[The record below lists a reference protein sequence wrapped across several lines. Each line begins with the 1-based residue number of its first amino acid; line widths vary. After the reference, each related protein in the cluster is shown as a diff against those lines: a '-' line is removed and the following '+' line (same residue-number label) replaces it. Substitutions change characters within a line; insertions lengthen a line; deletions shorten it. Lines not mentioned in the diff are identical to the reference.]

1 MNQKKSLQI
10 PSIRMGKQFLLL
22 MVVAVAT
29 IAMVYMPAP
38 VKAGKYATAADLKLM
53 EGFPPP
59 PDKQVTKATAL
70 QTAPFNRWSYQ
81 HMRMFYPS
89 ANLPA
94 ADVPVPLSKTI
105 DWGFEAGVKIKEP
118 GTGATKSLADFMRE
132 SYTDAIVVIRGDQ
145 IVYENYFNGMNQ
157 NQPHQMMSVTKS
169 FGGLLGL
176 MAVEE
181 GKLKESDP
189 VNKYVPELKQASA
202 FADATFGQVLDM
214 TNSMD
219 FTEDYADP
227 KSGIR
232 TYGAVLGWTAKVK
245 GVEYPDSLYKY
256 LVTLKIDKN
265 HKHGEIF
272 HYQTPKT
279 DVVNWVTNR
288 VNNQSFQDALYE
300 KVWSKIGTEGET
312 YVLLDNNATL
322 VAGGGLNATPY
333 NLARFA
339 MMMLNNGKFNGKQ
352 VVPAA
357 VVDKIAK
364 GGDIKA
370 FDNGP
375 DSDDVVHRK
384 GEWSYRAQ
392 WWVKHTKGMEA
403 FMAIGIHGQWIY
415 IDRNHDIAI
424 VKLSSM
430 PPSKDEYLD
439 GYNLSAFYGIV
450 EYLSKK

>member
-1 MNQKKSLQI
+1 VLSCSAKFSRLFVSSY
-10 PSIRMGKQFLLL
+10 PFF
-22 MVVAVAT
+22 VVALSLASFAFAGPVA
-29 IAMVYMPAP
+29 AQDN
-38 VKAGKYATAADLKLM
+38 KYATAAELGLM
-53 EGFPPP
+53 QGVPPP
-59 PDKQVTKATAL
+59 PDKQVTKANAL
-70 QTAPFNRWSYQ
+70 QKAPFNRWSYLR
-81 HMRMFYPS
+81 MRMFYPS
-89 ANLPA
+89 ANVPA
-94 ADVPVPLSKTI
+94 ANKPVPVSKSI
-105 DWGFEAGVKIKEP
+105 DWKFEDGVEVKEP
-118 GTGATKSLADFMRE
+118 GTGATKSLADWLKE
-132 SYTDAIVVIRGDQ
+132 TWTDALVVIRGDQ
-145 IVYENYFNGMNQ
+145 VVYENYFNGMHP
-157 NQPHQMMSVTKS
+157 NQPHQLMSVTKS

-189 VNKYVPELKQASA
+189 VTKYVPELKKAGA
-202 FADATFGQVLDM
+202 FANATFGEVLDM

-227 KSGIR
+227 RSGIR
-232 TYGAVLGWTAKVK
+232 TYGAVLGWTAKVD
-245 GVEYPDSLYKY
+245 GVNYQNSLYEY
-256 LVTLKIDKN
+256 LVTLGIDKK

-279 DVVNWVTNR
+279 DVVNWVSNR
-288 VNNQSFQDALYE
+288 VNNQSFQEALYE

-339 MMMLNNGKFNGKQ
+339 MMMKNGGRFNGHQ

-357 VVDKIAK
+357 VVDKISK
-364 GGDIKA
+364 GGSIKA

-375 DSDDVVHRK
+375 DSDDVVHAK

-424 VKLSSM
+424 VKVSSM
-430 PPSKDEYLD
+430 PPSKDQYLD
-439 GYNLSAFYGIV
+439 GYNLQGFYGIV

>member
-1 MNQKKSLQI
+1 MRDFTPVK
-10 PSIRMGKQFLLL
+10 
-22 MVVAVAT
+22 VAVAALALVT
-29 IAMVYMPAP
+29 GLGITGMPSALL
-38 VKAGKYATAADLKLM
+38 AQDKYATAAQMKLM

-59 PDKQVTKATAL
+59 SDKQVTKANAL

-89 ANLPA
+89 ANVPA
-94 ADVPVPLSKTI
+94 ADKPVQLSKTI
-105 DWGFEAGVKIKEP
+105 DWKFEDGVKIKEP
-118 GTGATKSLADFMRE
+118 GTGSTKSLTEYMRE
-132 SYTDAIVVIRGDQ
+132 SYSDAIVVIRGDQ
-145 IVYENYFNGMNQ
+145 IVYEKYLNGMHP

-181 GKLKESDP
+181 GKLKESDL
-189 VNKYVPELKQASA
+189 VTKYVPELKQAGA

-227 KSGIR
+227 RSGIR
-232 TYGAVLGWTAKVK
+232 TYGAVLGWTEKVE
-245 GVEYPDSLYKY
+245 GVTYPDSLYAY
-256 LVTLKIDKN
+256 LVTLQKDPK
-265 HKHGEIF
+265 HRHGEIF

-279 DVVNWVTNR
+279 DVVNWVSNR
-288 VNNQSFQDALYE
+288 VNKLSFQEALYQ
-300 KVWSKIGTEGET
+300 KIWSKIGTEGET
-312 YVLLDNNATL
+312 YVLLDNKGTL

-339 MMMLNNGKFNGKQ
+339 IMMKNDGMFNGREI
-352 VVPAA
+352 VPKA
-357 VVDKIAK
+357 VIDKIAA
-364 GGDIKA
+364 GGSIAA
-370 FDNGP
+370 FDGGP
-375 DSDDVVHRK
+375 ESDEMVHPK

-392 WWVKHTKGMEA
+392 WWIKHTKGMEA

-415 IDRNHDIAI
+415 IDRNHDVAI

-430 PPSKDEYLD
+430 PKSKDQYLD
-439 GYNLSAFYGIV
+439 GYNLEAFYGIIR
-450 EYLSKK
+450 YISGK

>member
-1 MNQKKSLQI
+1 MNRVSRNGSLAALA
-10 PSIRMGKQFLLL
+10 SGALALGLVTF
-22 MVVAVAT
+22 AA
-29 IAMVYMPAP
+29 PAW
-38 VKAGKYATAADLKLM
+38 AQDDKYATAAELGLM

-59 PDKQVTKATAL
+59 PDKQVTKANAL
-70 QTAPFNRWSYQ
+70 RTPPFNRWSYQ
-81 HMRMFYPS
+81 HMRMIYPS
-89 ANLPA
+89 APIPA
-94 ADVPVPLSKTI
+94 ADKPVPLSKTI
-105 DWGFEAGVKIKEP
+105 DWSLEQLKIEEP
-118 GTGATKSLADFMRE
+118 GTGAMTDMATFLKKTYA
-132 SYTDAIVVIRGDQ
+132 DAIVVIRGDQ
-145 IVYENYFNGMNQ
+145 IVYERYLNGMSP

-181 GKLKESDP
+181 GKLKESDQ
-189 VNKYVPELKQASA
+189 VANYVPELKKASA

-219 FTEDYADP
+219 FTEEYDDP

-232 TYGAVLGWTAKVK
+232 TYGAVLGWTSKVEGIK
-245 GVEYPDSLYKY
+245 YPDSLYDY
-256 LVTLKIDKN
+256 LVTLGIDKN

-288 VNNQSFQDALYE
+288 VNGQSFQDAMYE
-300 KVWSKIGTEGET
+300 KLWSKLGTEGET

-339 MMMLNNGKFNGKQ
+339 IMMINDGKFNGRR
-352 VVPAA
+352 VVQPA
-357 VVDKIAK
+357 VIQKLAK
-364 GGDIKA
+364 GGSIKA
-370 FDNGP
+370 FDAGP

-415 IDRNHDIAI
+415 LDVNRKVAI
-424 VKLSSM
+424 VKQSSM
-430 PPSKDEYLD
+430 PPSKDTYLD
-439 GYNLSAFYGIV
+439 GYNLNGFYAIV
-450 EYLSKK
+450 RHLSEK